1 MASETL
7 AAFQK
12 APTDANYKCGQCG
25 NVLALKKG
33 QLLPPCPKCGHRQF
47 ERTEAAPQC

>member
-1 MASETL
+1 MDAERL

-12 APTDANYKCGQCG
+12 APADARYKCAQCA